1 MHKTMQEMQHRK
13 RRCLVKAM
21 FLSAWLI
28 LGLSWHGSTQN
39 SPNQGE
45 YIERPRGR
53 DHNYETIIDVALN
66 VRQNARNVKRWKNIL
81 SM

>member
-1 MHKTMQEMQHRK
+1 MADFGSVMTRK
-13 RRCLVKAM
+13 Y
-21 FLSAWLI
+21 
-28 LGLSWHGSTQN
+28 
-39 SPNQGE
+39 QGE

-66 VRQNARNVKRWKNIL
+66 VRQNARNVKRWKNIM